1 MYLGDIV
8 RRLIHKMSLESNIF
22 GPVSSKLSARFVLS
36 TLLMAAMHEDD
47 TPNLSEVAK
56 ILEKTLDINDGP
68 LKVRKLVVKICD
80 VVTRRAARLAAAG
93 IVGILKEIGR
103 DGTAGIT
110 SRRVKSGK
118 SGK

>member
-1 MYLGDIV
+1 
-8 RRLIHKMSLESNIF
+8 
-22 GPVSSKLSARFVLS
+22 
-36 TLLMAAMHEDD
+36 MHEDD

-56 ILEKTLDINDGP
+56 ILEDSLDIYNGP

-93 IVGILKEIGR
+93 IVGILKKIDR

-110 SRRVKSGK
+110 SGRVKSGK
-118 SGK
+118 SGKMRKERFTMMGSTSFFPFRKE